1 MTKEPK
7 VFGFQVSTYK
17 QKIFKNLSETYNIL
31 SKRLFSA
38 FNVKVKEEN
47 IYFGYIFDYSRKEE
61 QKYKS
66 MINNCHKYNMKYSF
80 YDFDK
85 NVLYND
91 KGNETHDIY
100 DIVGVLK
107 LQKKDKTIEQ
117 YFQNIILHN
126 YNPLNKLNDCQ
137 ITTKCEIGVLVGLQ
151 WLSIHNK
158 LHLNRPELF
167 FIFQKSSLFI
177 RI

>member
-1 MTKEPK
+1 
-7 VFGFQVSTYK
+7 
-17 QKIFKNLSETYNIL
+17 
-31 SKRLFSA
+31 
-38 FNVKVKEEN
+38 
-47 IYFGYIFDYSRKEE
+47 
-61 QKYKS
+61 
-66 MINNCHKYNMKYSF
+66 MKYSF

-85 NVLYND
+85 NVLCND

-137 ITTKCEIGVLVGLQ
+137 ITTVVDLLKLETKDE
-151 WLSIHNK
+151 SI
-158 LHLNRPELF
+158 
-167 FIFQKSSLFI
+167 SSLEFI
-177 RI
+177 NQQKKIVMNENYVSIVPNFENNSLMIFYIADECLESKIIDSNKKVQDNSMYFSDKFDIYEIIKK